1 MRFYVDFDDC
11 LCETARAFTGIAD
24 RMFGRKIPYEDVRFF
39 NLQESFDLTDEQY
52 AELMTEG
59 HRPETVLSYEET
71 PNASKVLNEWID
83 AGHEVDIITGRS
95 SITYDSSREWL
106 DNHGL
111 ERTGL
116 YCLNKYGRNFF
127 SKNGEYNLEPE
138 DFYKMHFDVA
148 IDDSPISFKFF
159 THFPELKVMLFDR
172 PWNREFELTNDNY
185 CRCRDWNE
193 IKTIVDKSPHTLYNH
208 R

>member
-24 RMFGRKIPYEDVRFF
+24 RMFGKKIPYEDVRFF

-59 HRPETVLSYEET
+59 HRSETVLSYEET
-71 PNASKVLNEWID
+71 PYASQVLNEWID

-95 SITYDSSREWL
+95 SITYDSSRQWL
-106 DNHGL
+106 DNHNL

-116 YCLNKYGRNFF
+116 YCFNKYGRNFF

-148 IDDSPISFKFF
+148 VDDSPISFKFF
-159 THFPELKVMLFDR
+159 THLPELKVMLFDR
-172 PWNREFELTNDNY
+172 PWNREAEFPNDNY
-185 CRCRDWNE
+185 YRCKDWDE

-208 R
+208 